1 MIFFVR
7 ASVRASVHRPS
18 VRPSVLRPSASSRV
32 RQPARRF
39 RRTAGSAEPPN
50 HLLERAV
57 PSNFCRFRRDCRFRQ
72 FRRFHQIPDFAEAP
86 IPAILPIPAIPL
98 ICRIRRT
105 DPESTP
111 TTATANGRTV
121 TEACTNRRYFII
133 ASPASIPEH
142 RQQPKPPVGTPSEPS
157 DQPNH
162 SRRRKWQKYRKS
174 QKRRRHAATPAVNR
188 HRKFR
193 FRSTRRGEPGSS
205 AESCRFCQTV
215 DSAEPWKPPLS
226 VRHPVRP
233 TQPASQP
240 ASSQTFTSSNIV
252 RDKLTARAWGRAP

>member
-1 MIFFVR
+1 MQK
-7 ASVRASVHRPS
+7 PS
-18 VRPSVLRPSASSRV
+18 VPFVV
-32 RQPARRF
+32 
-39 RRTAGSAEPPN
+39 
-50 HLLERAV
+50 
-57 PSNFCRFRRDCRFRQ
+57 
-72 FRRFHQIPDFAEAP
+72 
-86 IPAILPIPAIPL
+86 
-98 ICRIRRT
+98 
-105 DPESTP
+105 
-111 TTATANGRTV
+111 
-121 TEACTNRRYFII
+121 

>member
-1 MIFFVR
+1 MFNQPTRFLEAIFFQWTVSQPAISVNQPYFDENMKIRILEFSNFFHTFLIFFVR

-18 VRPSVLRPSASSRV
+18 VRPSVLRPSASPRV

-111 TTATANGRTV
+111 TTATAGARTV
-121 TEACTNRRYFII
+121 TEACKNRRY
-133 ASPASIPEH
+133 
-142 RQQPKPPVGTPSEPS
+142 
-157 DQPNH
+157 
-162 SRRRKWQKYRKS
+162 
-174 QKRRRHAATPAVNR
+174 
-188 HRKFR
+188 
-193 FRSTRRGEPGSS
+193 
-205 AESCRFCQTV
+205 
-215 DSAEPWKPPLS
+215 PL
-226 VRHPVRP
+226 
-233 TQPASQP
+233 
-240 ASSQTFTSSNIV
+240 
-252 RDKLTARAWGRAP
+252 

>member
-18 VRPSVLRPSASSRV
+18 VRPFFVRPPARASASPRV

-57 PSNFCRFRRDCRFRQ
+57 PSKFCRFRRDCRFRQ
-72 FRRFHQIPDFAEAP
+72 FRRFHQIPDFAEAPIPAILPIPGRFRKFRRFHRIADFAEAP

-111 TTATANGRTV
+111 TTATAGGRTV
-121 TEACTNRRYFII
+121 TEACKNRRY
-133 ASPASIPEH
+133 
-142 RQQPKPPVGTPSEPS
+142 
-157 DQPNH
+157 
-162 SRRRKWQKYRKS
+162 
-174 QKRRRHAATPAVNR
+174 
-188 HRKFR
+188 
-193 FRSTRRGEPGSS
+193 
-205 AESCRFCQTV
+205 
-215 DSAEPWKPPLS
+215 PL
-226 VRHPVRP
+226 
-233 TQPASQP
+233 
-240 ASSQTFTSSNIV
+240 
-252 RDKLTARAWGRAP
+252 

>member
-1 MIFFVR
+1 MIFF
-7 ASVRASVHRPS
+7 VRASVHRPS
-18 VRPSVLRPSASSRV
+18 VRPSVLRLSASPRV

-39 RRTAGSAEPPN
+39 RRTASSAEPPN

-72 FRRFHQIPDFAEAP
+72 FCRFHQIADFAEAP

-157 DQPNH
+157 NQPNH

-188 HRKFR
+188 RRKFR
-193 FRSTRRGEPGSS
+193 FRSTRRNEPGSS
-205 AESCRFCQTV
+205 AELPSPA
-215 DSAEPWKPPLS
+215 DSAEPSIPPNRGNRRQPPKPPVGTRS
-226 VRHPVRP
+226 EPC
-233 TQPASQP
+233 TQANY
-240 ASSQTFTSSNIV
+240 FT
-252 RDKLTARAWGRAP
+252 